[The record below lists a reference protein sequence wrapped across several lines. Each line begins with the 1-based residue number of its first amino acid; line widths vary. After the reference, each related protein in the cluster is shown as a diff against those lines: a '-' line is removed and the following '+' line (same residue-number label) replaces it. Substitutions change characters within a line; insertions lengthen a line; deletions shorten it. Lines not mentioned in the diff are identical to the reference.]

1 MTDTIR
7 VYDKALSD
15 AWCENLIEMF
25 ESKSDEHHTLT
36 NRNNCPKFTEM
47 CINRASP
54 AHIGG
59 LVQFVLKVY
68 DKYKAD
74 IGVGSRYIP
83 DFSHLEE
90 FRIKRYLVGNGDRFD
105 EHVDIQ
111 RERTAK
117 RAVSFLFYLNT
128 CEGSTVFTRQELNVS
143 PKRGRVVVFNPT
155 WEYPHKGLPPTVDT
169 KYVMSTYLHYPNL
182 SNYDNPYEIGK
193 EPKYGDPD

>member
-7 VYDKALSD
+7 VYDEAIPD
-15 AWCENLIEMF
+15 GWCENIIEMF

-47 CINRASP
+47 CINRASKQ
-54 AHIGG
+54 HVSG

-74 IGVGSRYIP
+74 IGLRYIP
-83 DFSHLEE
+83 EFTQLEE
-90 FRIKRYLVGNGDRFD
+90 FRVKRYLVGNGDRFD

-128 CEGSTVFTRQELNVS
+128 CEGSTVFTRQDLNVS

-155 WEYPHKGLPPTVDT
+155 WEYPHKGLPPTVDS

-182 SNYDNPYEIGK
+182 SNFDNPYEIGA
-193 EPKYGDPD
+193 EPKSGEPD

>member
-25 ESKSDEHHTLT
+25 EFKSDEHHSL
-36 NRNNCPKFTEM
+36 RNQNFCPKFTEL
-47 CINRASP
+47 CVNRASP
-54 AHIGG
+54 AHVGG

-74 IGVGSRYIP
+74 IGLRYIP
-83 DFSHLEE
+83 EFTQLEE

-117 RAVSFLFYLNT
+117 RAVSFLFYSFSPLLNFFI
-128 CEGSTVFTRQELNVS
+128 CFKFLSS
-143 PKRGRVVVFNPT
+143 FN
-155 WEYPHKGLPPTVDT
+155 YILFFFSFFHNNN
-169 KYVMSTYLHYPNL
+169 S
-182 SNYDNPYEIGK
+182 I
-193 EPKYGDPD
+193 

>member
-7 VYDKALSD
+7 VYDKALPD
-15 AWCENLIEMF
+15 AWCENIIEMF
-25 ESKSDEHHTLT
+25 ESNSDDHHTLT
-36 NRNNCPKFTEM
+36 NRNFCPKFTEL

-54 AHIGG
+54 AHVSG

-68 DKYKAD
+68 DKYRND
-74 IGVGSRYIP
+74 VGVRFIP
-83 DFSHLEE
+83 QFTQLEE
-90 FRIKRYLVGNGDRFD
+90 FRVKRYLVGNGDRFD

-155 WEYPHKGLPPTVDT
+155 SEYPHKGLPPTVDT

-182 SNYDNPYEIGK
+182 SNYDNPYEIGA
-193 EPKYGDPD
+193 EPKNGDPD

>member
-7 VYDKALSD
+7 VYDKALPD

-54 AHIGG
+54 PHVNG

-74 IGVGSRYIP
+74 IGLRYIP
-83 DFSHLEE
+83 EFTQLEE

-143 PKRGRVVVFNPT
+143 PKCGRVVV
-155 WEYPHKGLPPTVDT
+155 
-169 KYVMSTYLHYPNL
+169 L
-182 SNYDNPYEIGK
+182 SLIHI
-193 EPKYGDPD
+193 